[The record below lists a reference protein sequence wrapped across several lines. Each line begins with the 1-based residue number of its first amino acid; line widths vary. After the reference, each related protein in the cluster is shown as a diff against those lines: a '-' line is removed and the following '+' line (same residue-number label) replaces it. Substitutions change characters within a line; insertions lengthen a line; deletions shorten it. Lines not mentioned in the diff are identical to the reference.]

1 VKIAYLCAQYPAVSH
16 TFILREVEALRELG
30 VDIHTFSIRRAGSE
44 HLLTDAD
51 RSAFESTFAIRPR
64 GAGALLG
71 AHLRLLQLA
80 PAAYVTTLARALRTA
95 SPGLRGRLWQ
105 FFYFVQAVVLWSECR
120 DRGVRH
126 VHAHLANVAADVAL
140 LSARIG
146 CATSPG
152 APWSWSF
159 TMHGPTEF
167 FDVRHHRLAEKLR
180 EASFVVCISDY
191 ARSQMMTL
199 GDIALWE
206 KLHVIRVGLPLERF
220 QPSAAEERDERQ
232 TNTTILCVGRLVP
245 EKGQAVLLAALA
257 QLVGAG
263 HELTVMLAGEGP
275 SRSALERIAKR
286 LGVADRVVFRGA
298 VGQDEIRALYAEAA
312 IFCLPSFAEGIPVVL
327 MEAMAM
333 GRPVVSTRITGIPE
347 LIEDGRDGLLVAPGR
362 ADELAGALERLLA
375 DASLCRELGASAQRK
390 VGEEFDLR
398 CSAPALRA
406 LFAQR
411 LAGSG
416 AAVGG

>member
-1 VKIAYLCAQYPAVSH
+1 MKIAYLCAQYPAVSH

-44 HLLTDAD
+44 HLLTAAD
-51 RSAFESTFAIRPR
+51 RVAFESTFAIRPR
-64 GAGALLG
+64 GAAGLLG
-71 AHLRLLQLA
+71 AHLRLLRLA
-80 PAAYVTTLARALRTA
+80 PTAYVATLARALRMA
-95 SPGLRGRLWQ
+95 PPGLRGHLWQ

-120 DRGVRH
+120 DRGIRH

-146 CATSPG
+146 GATSPG
-152 APWSWSF
+152 APWSWSL

-220 QPSAAEERDERQ
+220 QPSAAEERDERR
-232 TNTTILCVGRLVP
+232 TDTTILCVGRLVP
-245 EKGQAVLLAALA
+245 EKGQAVLLDALA

-286 LGVADRVVFRGA
+286 LGVADRVVFCGA

-333 GRPVVSTRITGIPE
+333 GCPVVSTRITGIPE

-390 VGEEFDLR
+390 VCEEFDLR
-398 CSAPALRA
+398 RSAPALRA

-411 LAGSG
+411 LASSG
-416 AAVGG
+416 ATVGG